1 MSFEPALYRFAA
13 RAMFA
18 PFGGLDTLRS
28 RALDSLGLKEGDRVL
43 ELGCGPGDVTA
54 ELIRRGARVHAI
66 DSSND
71 MLRVAAKRAPHA
83 TFEKGDVRSFTSHG
97 TYDVVLIFFV
107 LHELPTGDVKDVID
121 RAAGVLEAG
130 GRLAIVDHAIPSGS
144 GGETWQRIL
153 RLVESDRIDK
163 WLTLD
168 LRALVRA
175 AGLQEEVTSDLAGG
189 RAQLLVAARG

>member
-1 MSFEPALYRFAA
+1 MSFEPGLYRFAA

-18 PFGGLDTLRS
+18 PFGGLDALRG
-28 RALDSLGLKEGDRVL
+28 RALDSLRLKEGDRVL

-66 DSSND
+66 DNSGD
-71 MLRVAAKRAPHA
+71 MLRVAAKRAPEA
-83 TFEKGDVRSFTSHG
+83 TLEKGDVRSFTSHG
-97 TYDVVLIFFV
+97 KYDVVLIFFV
-107 LHELPTGDVKDVID
+107 LHELPVGDVEDVIN

-130 GRLAIVDHAIPSGS
+130 GRFAIVDHAIPAGQA
-144 GGETWQRIL
+144 GDIWRRIL

-189 RAQLLVAARG
+189 RAQLLVAARR